1 MTNLDEI
8 QKAGKDNMDAAVK
21 AVSLMT
27 KNAQTVA
34 TENTDFA
41 KKTYEAGAAHVEKL
55 LAVKA
60 VDKAIELNTDF
71 VKSSYEAFVAQATKV
86 STMYSDM
93 VKELSKPVEAAFAKA
108 KTTATSVGK

>member
-1 MTNLDEI
+1 MTNFDEI
-8 QKAGKDNMDAAVK
+8 QKAGKENMDAAVK
-21 AVSLMT
+21 AVGLLT
-27 KNAQTVA
+27 KSAQTVA

-71 VKSSYEAFVAQATKV
+71 VKASYEAFVAQATKV
-86 STMYSDM
+86 STMYTDM

-108 KTTATSVGK
+108 KTAATSAAK